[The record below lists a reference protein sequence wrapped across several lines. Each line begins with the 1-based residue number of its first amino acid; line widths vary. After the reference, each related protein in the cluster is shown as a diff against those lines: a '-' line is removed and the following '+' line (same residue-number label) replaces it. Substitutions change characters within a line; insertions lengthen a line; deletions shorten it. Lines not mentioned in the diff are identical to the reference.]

1 MGNIISY
8 VTSVEDTNKLICDSK
23 TINKCGHLSRLMNTL
38 HDLTIDQIIITE
50 VLDDYLHL
58 LQYHDDQNQFKYI
71 YTQFPECNI
80 AKCSQFRRHHDRTRF
95 KQKCVALEILDRV
108 HCYFMHSYD
117 TCYRIRMNEQNLN
130 QKQDDSKTNNTLI
143 NVDFLN
149 MKRMLADK
157 MRNLKEFDFIANQR
171 TNKMCDQILSIQKKM
186 FHFGYAFKYGYKGE
200 QNTDKISQI
209 SSNYKSLK
217 QEMLNNK
224 ISVVNLSQFNNEYQ
238 KAMKHFNTH
247 YCKQLAAAGI
257 SNNLPLCV
265 EYILAMMLYCNYDN
279 LQYCFS
285 KTYRAETIQD
295 SIEQHA
301 EFYHLGKCL
310 KIIVHRFGTSINPF
324 VKYNFQKNVKRF
336 YCGLSETLQFP
347 QYMDNKNGIVL
358 HCPLSTTSEMSIAT
372 RFANDNASEGIIIEL
387 SGHDAV
393 KYFSA
398 AWLSDYPAEKEFFFI
413 QTRIHMRFNNIIEVK
428 TGMEYINILKAL
440 KNINTA
446 TTVAPLGSAKM
457 RVPVKSDLWEEY
469 NSIDHKMIQELMVSI
484 IYFRLSV
491 FDASYKSKMLF
502 NFNDYAKE
510 MINIYFKKHEDLIF
524 DYQYLKDC
532 KWCDFF
538 EEICYTEFEWIK
550 LDKILKLY
558 PQEEY
563 ICVRKVHLTETALEA
578 VLCDLSEENVKSKV
592 VQVVITETT
601 MDDKL
606 SLFIYTYTR
615 QFESIGYEMMV
626 GTKGVIFKRNNRNVV
641 DVAMT

>member
-413 QTRIHMRFNNIIEVK
+413 QT
-428 TGMEYINILKAL
+428 G
-440 KNINTA
+440 
-446 TTVAPLGSAKM
+446 
-457 RVPVKSDLWEEY
+457 
-469 NSIDHKMIQELMVSI
+469 MVSI